1 MWGCWS
7 AMRLSVLLVACS
19 CLAVAAGFRFEN
31 HRLFIQQAIESPRE
45 AFDFWV
51 HTVKPPSNR
60 AYASS
65 AEVYERRFN
74 IWLDNLRFAH
84 EYNARHTSHWL
95 SMGVYA
101 DLSQDEYRSK
111 ALGYNAHLHKK
122 RPLRAAPFLY
132 KGTVPPEEVDWVAG
146 GAVTPVKDQLLC
158 GSCWAFST
166 TGAVEGAN
174 AIATGKLVSLSE
186 QMLVDCDREYDTG
199 CRGGFMDSAF
209 DFIVNNGG
217 IDTED
222 DYPYRA
228 EDGICQDNRTRR
240 HVVTIDGYQDVPP
253 NDENALMKAVAHQP
267 VSVAI
272 EADQLAFQLYGGGV
286 FDAECGT
293 ALDHAVLVVGYGT
306 ASNGTHNLPYW
317 LVKNSWGAEW
327 GEKGYIRLLRN
338 LGKDAPEGQ
347 CGLAMYASFPIKKG
361 ANPP

>member
-1 MWGCWS
+1 M
-7 AMRLSVLLVACS
+7 
-19 CLAVAAGFRFEN
+19 
-31 HRLFIQQAIESPRE
+31 
-45 AFDFWV
+45 
-51 HTVKPPSNR
+51 
-60 AYASS
+60 
-65 AEVYERRFN
+65 
-74 IWLDNLRFAH
+74 
-84 EYNARHTSHWL
+84 
-95 SMGVYA
+95 
-101 DLSQDEYRSK
+101 
-111 ALGYNAHLHKK
+111 
-122 RPLRAAPFLY
+122 
-132 KGTVPPEEVDWVAG
+132 
-146 GAVTPVKDQLLC
+146 C

-272 EADQLAFQLYGGGV
+272 EADQVHGWLGQGSTGGAGKMY
-286 FDAECGT
+286 CSSGGISRHPPT
-293 ALDHAVLVVGYGT
+293 QT
-306 ASNGTHNLPYW
+306 
-317 LVKNSWGAEW
+317 KNS
-327 GEKGYIRLLRN
+327 
-338 LGKDAPEGQ
+338 
-347 CGLAMYASFPIKKG
+347 
-361 ANPP
+361 